1 MQAAD
6 LNEVGNW
13 RSGLKVR
20 LMLKHQV
27 CDLKFDKDTVPLLVL
42 SHSNKQ
48 SPDILVVQNIL

>member
-1 MQAAD
+1 MQATD

-27 CDLKFDKDTVPLLVL
+27 CDFKFDKDTVPLPVL